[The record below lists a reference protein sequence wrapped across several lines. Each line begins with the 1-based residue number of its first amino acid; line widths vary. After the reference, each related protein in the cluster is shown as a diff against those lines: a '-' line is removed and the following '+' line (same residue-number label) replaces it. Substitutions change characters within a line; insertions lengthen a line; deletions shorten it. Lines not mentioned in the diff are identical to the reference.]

1 LVRKARA
8 LIALGALTA
17 ALTAAE
23 PVRAG
28 CAIRFVDNR
37 DQP

>member
-1 LVRKARA
+1 LVRTAQA
-8 LIALGALTA
+8 LIAVGALTA
-17 ALTAAE
+17 ALAAAE

>member
-1 LVRKARA
+1 LVRKVQA

-17 ALTAAE
+17 ALAAAE
-23 PVRAG
+23 PARAG